1 MACTTQTALDYV
13 TNARCNLVGE
23 LRGLSV
29 ILENLYQQRVLSDEA
44 VSKVQAE
51 KDDYDKNRTMLD
63 FVIQSGEEACYKL
76 LKIIYMTRKRNLRRD
91 EASGETRRFDLHHW
105 ISCFSF
111 KEDTEMDENYLQG
124 PKPCHRYQKKLKSKA
139 QKISK
144 EFWTSSK
151 TLFEENKKPVLSYT
165 SLVLET
171 QGRIAPSKIKKFKS
185 KKSRMC
191 RPKKLRTYVPENK
204 LEISPSD
211 LLKTHKNI
219 LLVGKPGIG
228 KTALTLELLR
238 LWSEG
243 DRKELEYMFYF
254 DMRETEPI
262 TSAKN
267 LEDLLFSLYSEPDE
281 GKDEVLQ
288 DIKTNSDNVKII
300 FDGLTDLSVS
310 VVQRLVKKDL
320 LPDAKIIMTCRPD
333 DEDED
338 SLLEECLRVEVQGF
352 SEQTIKT
359 YLSATLGEDLEKVL
373 SSVELLTLCHVPM
386 YALMVAAC
394 FSSDDSTQPRTI
406 TEIYIHI
413 VRFCLKT
420 NNKTKTKHLNSFIR
434 SRSKEILSLAETA
447 FHATQKKNVNLEKL
461 VCEDSCVLSFLK
473 TLDIKVDV
481 TETITTHAFLHYTVQ
496 EFFAA
501 VWLLKNPDN
510 IRDVFQQCLTEE
522 QKHMKHLIPFMCRL
536 MNEKSPSLMS
546 CLIPVEDNNKT
557 SKWFFKE
564 MITTFSALAGTED
577 SRLDDDILFLCQC
590 LYEYQCPEACI
601 YLLDKLDFC
610 LDLSGEKL
618 DPYTCCAVAYVV
630 TQSKERKIWLNL
642 EDVTVSEE
650 GMRRLFGCLENV
662 QWCDPLPQQLWKINL
677 LIGGQIDYVTSLG
690 LDGNQLH
697 LPVDGKSCLF
707 ERAVKI
713 IQRMTAKVN
722 VCLHWD
728 REGPVCQS
736 LSEALFEVLPNIN
749 SLSFRRTSRGPGSS
763 NQEKSNETL
772 ERDQKEL
779 FLDLCLRTA
788 LCDKQRFHD
797 VVNVLLSFFPIKTD
811 FTNILLD
818 LYQHVKSKSNFS
830 LLPSIQSVFQSGPA
844 VWYIKLSER
853 KTSILLEVLKLQ
865 SEKKQV
871 KLTDCSHEEREVRSF
886 LQCLPYIS
894 QLSLVP
900 QRSDLQEETRLF
912 VNLFCAAAER
922 EQQTG
927 EKILKL
933 LSSVCSYQSFT
944 FHEIYMDDDD
954 LIENQCDFL
963 LDLYSQMKDCE
974 TKTGLSLLPSLQSV
988 FQSGPAVWSIKLSE
1002 RKTSILLEVLKLQ
1015 SEKKQV
1021 ELTDCSHEE
1030 REVRSFLQFLPYISQ
1045 LSLVSWTS
1053 DLQEETRLFVNLF
1066 CAAAEREQQTGEKIL
1081 KLLSSVCS
1089 YQSFPLRSRNTDDKY
1104 QCDFLLDLYSQMKD
1118 CETKTGLSL
1127 LPSLQ
1132 SVFLSAPAVWYIKLS
1147 ERKTSI
1153 LLEVLKLQSEKKQV
1167 ELTDCSHEEREVRS
1181 FLQCLRYISQL
1192 SLVCQRSNLQDKTRL
1207 FVNLFCAAAEREQQ
1221 TGEKIL
1227 KLLSSVCS
1235 YQSFPLRSRN
1245 TKYQCDFLL
1254 DLYSQMKDCE
1264 TKTGLSLLPSLQSVF
1279 QSGPAVW
1286 SIKLSERKTSILLE
1300 VLKLQSEK
1308 KQVELIDCSHEERE
1322 VRSFLQCLP
1331 YISQLSL
1338 VPQRSNLQE
1347 ETRLFVNLFC
1357 AAAEREQQTGEK
1369 ILKLLSSVCSYQS
1382 FCLDKRYMDN
1392 KCQCDFL
1399 LDLYSQM
1406 KDCETKTG
1414 LSLLPSLQS
1423 VFQSAPA
1430 VWSIKLSERKT
1441 SILLE
1446 VLKLQLEKKQVE
1458 LTDCSHE
1465 EREVRSFLQCLPYI
1479 SELSLYP
1486 WTSDLQEE
1494 TRLFVNLFCAAAE
1507 REQQTG
1513 EKILKLLS
1521 SVCSYQS
1528 FPSHER
1534 YVDDDDYSLI
1544 ECQCDFLLDLYSQ
1557 MKDCETKT
1565 GLSLL
1570 PSLQSVFQSGPAVW
1584 SIKLSERKT
1593 SILLEVLKL
1602 QSEKKQVKLTDCS
1615 HEEREVRSFL
1625 QCLPYISPLSCG
1637 PEFFQSVCSSIFVRS
1652 TEDLQQL
1659 VFLLQ
1664 LLDFQ
1669 LLLTGDLSRK
1679 TCCSVGRLLRVWGFK
1694 VDLTL
1699 TPSRM
1704 SVRGAALLFRY
1715 TTQLHSLKLSN
1726 NMTSVLLQCVRRG
1739 RLILPL
1745 AVEELYLVS
1754 DKVPPAERVLL
1765 KVVSSLASLLR
1776 YWTVGRLDLTE
1787 SCIPAQSLI
1796 TLLLHDAPLTLRLS
1810 EDNIQ
1815 QLLVL
1820 LHEIQ
1825 DENLSL
1831 SFLSKIGGDL
1841 TSCCLN
1847 WKFLHHL
1854 LQLPSAQTITVN
1866 LKKNHFLQE
1875 TAAHL
1880 LPFLD
1885 RIVFKRPS
1893 PRFVRTS
1900 IREVYRAHASHMV
1913 PSLLRSLDHVINLNC
1928 TELDSVDCAALLFI
1942 LKHSDRVQLKLLGTF
1957 IPAEEI
1963 KSILW
1968 TLDRVT
1974 DLSVDR
1980 NLLLRF
1986 IHCCAAS
1993 DDHQEAA
2000 SDLLRTLQHRLDL
2013 SCSSYVELPEE
2024 GGIEPLSLTVGDC
2037 QAVCTILRHIR
2048 QDTKLHLQDCEVEDR
2063 GLDLLFPVLHR
2074 VRLRVSKTVLVQ
2086 LLSLLP
2092 VNNERDTVRRAVSLC
2107 QALGGELDLSH
2118 TTLDQ
2123 RLCGALVQMLDSC
2136 EELTELDLS
2145 HCELTDQLL
2154 LQLTPHLHKVHVL
2167 DLSHNNITDASTDDL
2182 LQLVSINPSINTVRL
2197 FSNNI
2202 VNTTCFK
2209 KHKQFEM
2216 W

>member
-1045 LSLVSWTS
+1045 LSLV
-1053 DLQEETRLFVNLF
+1053 
-1066 CAAAEREQQTGEKIL
+1066 
-1081 KLLSSVCS
+1081 
-1089 YQSFPLRSRNTDDKY
+1089 
-1104 QCDFLLDLYSQMKD
+1104 
-1118 CETKTGLSL
+1118 
-1127 LPSLQ
+1127 
-1132 SVFLSAPAVWYIKLS
+1132 
-1147 ERKTSI
+1147 
-1153 LLEVLKLQSEKKQV
+1153 
-1167 ELTDCSHEEREVRS
+1167 
-1181 FLQCLRYISQL
+1181 
-1192 SLVCQRSNLQDKTRL
+1192 
-1207 FVNLFCAAAEREQQ
+1207 
-1221 TGEKIL
+1221 
-1227 KLLSSVCS
+1227 
-1235 YQSFPLRSRN
+1235 
-1245 TKYQCDFLL
+1245 
-1254 DLYSQMKDCE
+1254 
-1264 TKTGLSLLPSLQSVF
+1264 
-1279 QSGPAVW
+1279 
-1286 SIKLSERKTSILLE
+1286 
-1300 VLKLQSEK
+1300 
-1308 KQVELIDCSHEERE
+1308 
-1322 VRSFLQCLP
+1322 
-1331 YISQLSL
+1331 
-1338 VPQRSNLQE
+1338 PQRSNLQE

>member
-886 LQCLPYIS
+886 LQCLP
-894 QLSLVP
+894 
-900 QRSDLQEETRLF
+900 
-912 VNLFCAAAER
+912 
-922 EQQTG
+922 
-927 EKILKL
+927 
-933 LSSVCSYQSFT
+933 
-944 FHEIYMDDDD
+944 
-954 LIENQCDFL
+954 
-963 LDLYSQMKDCE
+963 
-974 TKTGLSLLPSLQSV
+974 
-988 FQSGPAVWSIKLSE
+988 
-1002 RKTSILLEVLKLQ
+1002 
-1015 SEKKQV
+1015 
-1021 ELTDCSHEE
+1021 
-1030 REVRSFLQFLPYISQ
+1030 
-1045 LSLVSWTS
+1045 
-1053 DLQEETRLFVNLF
+1053 
-1066 CAAAEREQQTGEKIL
+1066 
-1081 KLLSSVCS
+1081 
-1089 YQSFPLRSRNTDDKY
+1089 
-1104 QCDFLLDLYSQMKD
+1104 
-1118 CETKTGLSL
+1118 
-1127 LPSLQ
+1127 
-1132 SVFLSAPAVWYIKLS
+1132 
-1147 ERKTSI
+1147 
-1153 LLEVLKLQSEKKQV
+1153 
-1167 ELTDCSHEEREVRS
+1167 
-1181 FLQCLRYISQL
+1181 YISQL

>member
-1331 YISQLSL
+1331 YISQLS
-1338 VPQRSNLQE
+1338 
-1347 ETRLFVNLFC
+1347 
-1357 AAAEREQQTGEK
+1357 
-1369 ILKLLSSVCSYQS
+1369 
-1382 FCLDKRYMDN
+1382 
-1392 KCQCDFL
+1392 
-1399 LDLYSQM
+1399 
-1406 KDCETKTG
+1406 
-1414 LSLLPSLQS
+1414 
-1423 VFQSAPA
+1423 
-1430 VWSIKLSERKT
+1430 
-1441 SILLE
+1441 
-1446 VLKLQLEKKQVE
+1446 
-1458 LTDCSHE
+1458 
-1465 EREVRSFLQCLPYI
+1465 
-1479 SELSLYP
+1479 
-1486 WTSDLQEE
+1486 
-1494 TRLFVNLFCAAAE
+1494 
-1507 REQQTG
+1507 
-1513 EKILKLLS
+1513 
-1521 SVCSYQS
+1521 
-1528 FPSHER
+1528 
-1534 YVDDDDYSLI
+1534 
-1544 ECQCDFLLDLYSQ
+1544 
-1557 MKDCETKT
+1557 
-1565 GLSLL
+1565 
-1570 PSLQSVFQSGPAVW
+1570 
-1584 SIKLSERKT
+1584 
-1593 SILLEVLKL
+1593 
-1602 QSEKKQVKLTDCS
+1602 
-1615 HEEREVRSFL
+1615 
-1625 QCLPYISPLSCG
+1625 CG